1 MNSASVFPFFAAGHP
16 AAPAASPDTVFISS
30 DYTLASGD
38 SLELTGGLGIK
49 VLVRQGATIDVT
61 LDGGVGVSQ
70 PQGNVTGLVTTASTH
85 GAALIS
91 TQGEFTVTAEGVT
104 TIDAPG
110 YATVRDNPFTGRAE
124 ALGVVGTGYEPLQ
137 NEDHAE
143 FLNNLADQSGAVFD
157 TAGSLRGG
165 RQVFITMQLPE
176 SLTIGGTDAVDLNIA
191 ALNSHDGSGAFRIL
205 VTPVRVV
212 CANTQAAA
220 LAAHASSFSIR
231 HTRNAKAAVAAARD
245 ALGLTFSYVEAF
257 EAEAERLIQTTLTD
271 GEFDALIEATFGPLD
286 PDASERT
293 KQADADRQDVLSFL
307 FHDAETQAGI
317 RGTAWAGYQA
327 VAEYVDHYAPV
338 RAPAHGGSDVSAA
351 RARRVLTSATPTK
364 TKHLAWSALTTTP
377 NHAAA

>member
-1 MNSASVFPFFAAGHP
+1 MAHHIETYGDQAAAIFARTDAWHRLGTTVRDRAFSAEEAMTLGH
-16 AAPAASPDTVFISS
+16 
-30 DYTLASGD
+30 L
-38 SLELTGGLGIK
+38 GGWRVRK
-49 VLVRQGATIDVT
+49 V
-61 LDGGVGVSQ
+61 
-70 PQGNVTGLVTTASTH
+70 P
-85 GAALIS
+85 LIAH
-91 TQGEFTVTAEGVT
+91 EVTADGVT
-104 TIDAPG
+104 TLDAPG
-110 YATVRDNPFTGRAE
+110 YATVRDNPFTGHPE
-124 ALGVVGTGYEPLQ
+124 ALGVVGAGYEPLQ

-165 RQVFITMQLPE
+165 RQVFITMQLPDT
-176 SLTIGGTDAVDLNIA
+176 LRVGGTDAVALNIA
-191 ALNSHDGSGAFRIL
+191 ALNSHDGSGAFRVL

-245 ALGLTFSYVEAF
+245 ALGLTFAYAEAF
-257 EAEAERLIQTTLTD
+257 EAEAERLIHTTLTD
-271 GEFDALIEATFGPLD
+271 GAFEDLIEATFGPLD

-293 KQADADRQDVLSFL
+293 KQADAERHDALSFL

-338 RAPAHGGSDVSAA
+338 RAKGNAA
-351 RARRVLTSATPTK
+351 AVRASRLLTSDAPTK
-364 TKHLAWSALTTTP
+364 TKHRAWTALT
-377 NHAAA
+377 AA

>member
-1 MNSASVFPFFAAGHP
+1 MAHQIETNGSEAAAIFARTDPWHRLGTTVRDQAFTAEEAMTLGHLGGWRVRK
-16 AAPAASPDTVFISS
+16 AP
-30 DYTLASGD
+30 
-38 SLELTGGLGIK
+38 
-49 VLVRQGATIDVT
+49 
-61 LDGGVGVSQ
+61 
-70 PQGNVTGLVTTASTH
+70 
-85 GAALIS
+85 LIAH
-91 TQGEFTVTAEGVT
+91 EVTANGVT
-104 TIDAPG
+104 TINAPG
-110 YATVRDNPFTGRAE
+110 YATLRDNPYTGRAE

-143 FLNNLADQSGAVFD
+143 FLNNHADQSGAVFD

-165 RQVFITMQLPE
+165 RQVFITMQLPN

-220 LAAHASSFSIR
+220 LAAHTSSFSIR

-245 ALGLTFSYVEAF
+245 ALGLTFSYAEAF

-271 GEFDALIEATFGPLD
+271 GEFDALIAATFGPLD
-286 PDASERT
+286 PQASERA
-293 KQADADRQDVLSFL
+293 KQADADRQEVLSFL
-307 FHDAETQAGI
+307 FHDADTQAGI

-338 RAPAHGGSDVSAA
+338 RAKQDAPTA
-351 RARRVLTSATPTK
+351 RATRLLISDAPTK
-364 TKHLAWSALTTTP
+364 TKHRAWSTLT
-377 NHAAA
+377 AA

>member
-1 MNSASVFPFFAAGHP
+1 MAHQ
-16 AAPAASPDTVFISS
+16 I
-30 DYTLASGD
+30 
-38 SLELTGGLGIK
+38 E
-49 VLVRQGATIDVT
+49 
-61 LDGGVGVSQ
+61 
-70 PQGNVTGLVTTASTH
+70 TH
-85 GAALIS
+85 GSEAAAIFARTDAWHRLGTTVRDRAFTAEEAMTLGHLGGWRVRKAPLIAH
-91 TQGEFTVTAEGVT
+91 EVTADGVT

-124 ALGVVGTGYEPLQ
+124 ALGVVGAGYEPLQ

-165 RQVFITMQLPE
+165 RQVFITMQLPD

-245 ALGLTFSYVEAF
+245 ALGLTFSLRRGVRGRGRA
-257 EAEAERLIQTTLTD
+257 AHPDDAHRRRVRRPHRGDVRHRSTPTPASAPSRPTPTGRTSCRSSSTTPT
-271 GEFDALIEATFGPLD
+271 PR
-286 PDASERT
+286 PASEAPRGPAT
-293 KQADADRQDVLSFL
+293 KPWPS
-307 FHDAETQAGI
+307 
-317 RGTAWAGYQA
+317 
-327 VAEYVDHYAPV
+327 
-338 RAPAHGGSDVSAA
+338 
-351 RARRVLTSATPTK
+351 TS
-364 TKHLAWSALTTTP
+364 TTTP
-377 NHAAA
+377 PCAPSRTPPPPAPAVS

>member
-1 MNSASVFPFFAAGHP
+1 MAHQIETNGSEAAAIFARTDAWHRLGTTVRGRAFSAEEAMTIGHLGGWRVRKVP
-16 AAPAASPDTVFISS
+16 
-30 DYTLASGD
+30 
-38 SLELTGGLGIK
+38 LT
-49 VLVRQGATIDVT
+49 AHE
-61 LDGGVGVSQ
+61 
-70 PQGNVTGLVTTASTH
+70 VTTD
-85 GAALIS
+85 G
-91 TQGEFTVTAEGVT
+91 VTA
-104 TIDAPG
+104 INAPG

-143 FLNNLADQSGAVFD
+143 FLNHLADQSGAVFD

-176 SLTIGGTDAVDLNIA
+176 TLRIGGTDAVDLNIA

-231 HTRNAKAAVAAARD
+231 HTRNAKAAVAAARG
-245 ALGLTFSYVEAF
+245 ALGLTFEYVEAF
-257 EAEAERLIQTTLTD
+257 EVEAERLIETTLTD
-271 GEFDALIEATFGPLD
+271 GQFDDLMEATFGPLD

-293 KQADADRQDVLSFL
+293 KHADADRHDVLSFL
-307 FHDAETQAGI
+307 FHDADTQAGV

-338 RAPAHGGSDVSAA
+338 RAKNDAASA
-351 RARRVLTSATPTK
+351 RARRLLTSDEPTK
-364 TKHLAWSALTTTP
+364 TKRLAWSALTT
-377 NHAAA
+377 A